1 MATKT
6 DKVKSLLRHGN
17 VKDALA
23 IAKTFHAGF
32 TKKEKRSI
40 EIAYDVLSGRGD
52 FYRQL
57 GIDVNAEVRN
67 AEFVLRFKY
76 KVSKG

>member
-1 MATKT
+1 MVTKT
-6 DKVKSLLRHGN
+6 DKVKTLLRQGN

-23 IAKTFHAGF
+23 IAKTLHAGF

-40 EIAYDVLSGRGD
+40 EISYDVLSGRGD

-57 GIDVNAEVRN
+57 GIDVDEEVRN
-67 AEFVLRFKY
+67 AEFILRFKY

>member
-6 DKVKSLLRHGN
+6 ERLKTLLRQGN
-17 VKDALA
+17 VRDALA
-23 IAKTFHAGF
+23 IAKTFHTGF

-40 EIAYDVLSGRGD
+40 EIAAEVLSGGGS

-57 GIDVNAEVRN
+57 GIDVNSEVRN
-67 AEFVLRFKY
+67 AEFILRYKY